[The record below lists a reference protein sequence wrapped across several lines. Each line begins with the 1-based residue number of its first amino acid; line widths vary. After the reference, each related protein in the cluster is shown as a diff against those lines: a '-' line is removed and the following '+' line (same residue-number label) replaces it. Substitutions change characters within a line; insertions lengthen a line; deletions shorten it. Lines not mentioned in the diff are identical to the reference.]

1 MPQGCHPCHWGR
13 QMLCR
18 WMKRSIMCEHEY
30 GRAITFNYGERASQG
45 ANEPI
50 FQAAPPSVPLS
61 TPLCIARWK
70 LLPGPSGPSAQRW
83 NRRDYRRCAMQP
95 ESSTNSIACM
105 SLWLCNDTK
114 VSIRRLQKRFAV
126 IGADKRVE
134 FVREIKKKKR
144 KNLHWLS
151 TITLWKSHGTQI
163 FFINWLGTHGRH
175 PK

>member
-1 MPQGCHPCHWGR
+1 MGGPLRSTTGRERHRGPMSPSSRLPLLLCH
-13 QMLCR
+13 CR
-18 WMKRSIMCEHEY
+18 
-30 GRAITFNYGERASQG
+30 
-45 ANEPI
+45 
-50 FQAAPPSVPLS
+50 PPSVSPAGNCS
-61 TPLCIARWK
+61 QA
-70 LLPGPSGPSAQRW
+70 LLALLHSAG